1 MSRYIP
7 QTLEQKCEML
17 RQIDIDNTEQLFRDI
32 PESIKLDKPMN
43 LPDPMTEPE
52 LDAYMK
58 KLAAGNINTDDYACF
73 LGAGA
78 YDHYIPS
85 VVRHVTSRQEF
96 YTSYTQ
102 YQPEISQGMLQAIFE
117 YQSMICSL
125 TGMDVSNA
133 SLYDGATALAEAALM
148 SCAVTK
154 KNTVLVSKTVHPEY
168 RRVLKTY
175 SDQCGFMLA
184 EVEIK
189 DGITDIDEL
198 RSSISD
204 ETAAVLVQN
213 PNFFGIIE
221 PLDKVG
227 ELLRESLSAKNKI
240 MFTVCADP
248 ISLAIF
254 EPPASFGADIV
265 VGEGQA
271 LGNPLSFGGPYLGF
285 FTAREEY
292 LRKMPGRIV
301 GQTEDSQGRRGFV
314 LTIQAREQ
322 HIRREK
328 ATSNICSNQAL
339 NALTAAV
346 YMTVTGKEGLR
357 DVALNSMRKAHYTC
371 EKLIDTGCF
380 ERFYKAPFFKEFALR
395 SKMPVSFLNAALCEN
410 KIIGGLDLSG
420 YYPEMENGWLIA
432 VTEKRTLQEIDHL
445 AAVSRAACETQTNG
459 SKAGCCS
466 QGLDSFGGSCCGA
479 VSGNFG
485 DSCCRTESG
494 NFGDS
499 CCRTESGT
507 EDCSCSCNIERG
519 CR

>member
-7 QTLEQKCEML
+7 QTPEQKIEMQ
-17 RQIDIDNTEQLFRDI
+17 RQIGTDNIGQLFRNI
-32 PESIKLDKPMN
+32 PDSIKLDKPMK
-43 LPDPMTEPE
+43 LPGPMAEPE

-58 KLAAGNINTDDYACF
+58 ELAGRNINTDDYACF

-85 VVRHVTSRQEF
+85 VVRHMTSRQEF

-133 SLYDGATALAEAALM
+133 SLYDGASALAEAALM

-175 SDQCGFMLA
+175 SDQCGFGLI
-184 EVEIK
+184 EIEIK
-189 DGITDIDEL
+189 DGVTDIDEL

-204 ETAAVLVQN
+204 KTAAVLVQN

-227 ELLRESLSAKNKI
+227 ELLRGSLPAKQKI

-248 ISLAIF
+248 ISLAIL
-254 EPPASFGADIV
+254 EPPSSFGADIV

-357 DVALNSMRKAHYTC
+357 DVALSSMRKAHYTY
-371 EKLIDTGCF
+371 EKLIETDCF
-380 ERFYKAPFFKEFALR
+380 EKIYDAPFFKEFALR
-395 SKMPVSFLNAALCEN
+395 SKMPVSQLNSALCDN
-410 KIIGGLDLSG
+410 RIIGGLDLSG
-420 YYPEMENGWLIA
+420 YYPELENGWLVA
-432 VTEKRTLQEIDHL
+432 VTEKRTLKEIDHL
-445 AAVSRAACETQTNG
+445 AAVSKAACNAQTNG
-459 SKAGCCS
+459 TKTGCCS
-466 QGLDSFGGSCCGA
+466 QSSDSFGGSCCGA

-485 DSCCRTESG
+485 DSCCEG
-494 NFGDS
+494 KADYYENS
-499 CCRTESGT
+499 CCVADSGT
-507 EDCSCSCNIERG
+507 DDCSCSCNTEGG